1 MPGGKGGGVTIPKDY
16 TIGVGGTGT
25 TLAVDAD
32 LDNIHIKEIAPV
44 TVNSNIAV
52 TKPIVT
58 QSSARS
64 DSKASIDLKVEP
76 LKVGSD
82 SKSEIDIKPLVV
94 DSCQTLRLAP
104 FPATC
109 VEQPYTHHFGFTFMG
124 IELWGFNV
132 SGSSETA
139 VRSPERSQFHN
150 VHVGHHDGHPSED
163 RPPHHAG
170 GSEGGLRVRVGRA

>member
-16 TIGVGGTGT
+16 TIAVGGTGT

-32 LDNIHIKEIAPV
+32 LDNIHIKEIAPL

-58 QSSARS
+58 QSTADS

-76 LKVGSD
+76 LKVDSD

-94 DSCQTLRLAP
+94 DSCQTLKLAP
-104 FPATC
+104 LPATC

-139 VRSPERSQFHN
+139 VRSPERSRFHT
-150 VHVGHHDGHPSED
+150 VHVGHHHGHPSED
-163 RPPHHAG
+163 GPRHDAG
-170 GSEGGLRVRVGRA
+170 GNEGGLRVRIGRT

>member
-1 MPGGKGGGVTIPKDY
+1 MSKGGGGVNIPGPDY
-16 TIGVGGTGT
+16 SFKIGGTGT

-32 LDNIHIKEIAPV
+32 LDNIHIKEIAPL

-58 QSSARS
+58 QSTADS
-64 DSKASIDLKVEP
+64 DSKASVDLKVEP
-76 LKVGSD
+76 LKVDSD

-94 DSCQTLRLAP
+94 DSCQTLKLAP

-139 VRSPERSQFHN
+139 VRSPERSRFHA
-150 VHVGHHDGHPSED
+150 VHVGHHGHSSEKA
-163 RPPHHAG
+163 PPQDVRG
-170 GSEGGLRVRVGRA
+170 NGGGLRVRIGRT